1 MDCFRG
7 SWRSWPRPAVSIV
20 DGYERPLGLQSPF
33 QFGYNG
39 GMIDPAPKT
48 RWYRLTPDRVIL
60 GLLVVVCL
68 LWLSER
74 FGWLPW
80 HKGYAVLTALAV
92 VGVTFVGMLLWFIVA
107 LVFRWRFQFSIRSL
121 LVMVVVVAVPCSWL
135 MVAMKAAREQRE
147 PATKMIGMI
156 AIGEPTFFPMSTY
169 SAMVNA
175 IPAIIARAFTHTG
188 RTSSGRRNPSA
199 FWRLPRFDGDDLE

>member
-1 MDCFRG
+1 MHYHWVFARISPAVALLVVIEFLADCRSIHSRHCSWQSQSKFAFIGLFWG

-48 RWYRLTPDRVIL
+48 RWYRLTPDRYVIL

-92 VGVTFVGMLLWFIVA
+92 VGVTFVGMLLWFIVGSGLPVA
-107 LVFRWRFQFSIRSL
+107 VSIQYS
-121 LVMVVVVAVPCSWL
+121 VVA
-135 MVAMKAAREQRE
+135 
-147 PATKMIGMI
+147 G
-156 AIGEPTFFPMSTY
+156 
-169 SAMVNA
+169 
-175 IPAIIARAFTHTG
+175 
-188 RTSSGRRNPSA
+188 
-199 FWRLPRFDGDDLE
+199 